1 MPEGT
6 ESERHSPDVVPSQTP
21 THPPIYQVP
30 PHLQQAGKKK
40 CKGDRKRVIEENS
53 AASDTVRSGS
63 ITPEGTES
71 ERHSPDA
78 VPPQTPTP
86 PHRYQAPPHLTIHTP
101 TCDIPS
107 GDRSTTPP
115 PLRYPWISQA
125 TSLHSDRPHHR
136 NSLLSQDGTIII
148 PVSPT
153 PPQCLPPQPQN
164 PTQRSTLPKRKQSIQ
179 NQGCSLDWENARE
192 IFTSEVQCITQ
203 HSQTIP
209 ELHHIQPH
217 ITIGHNPSPT
227 PTQRPTPTKMKQS
240 IQNQG
245 CSLDWENAREIFTS
259 GAQHITQKSQTT
271 LELRQIHTDIPIYH
285 ISTNCIPYNCISSH
299 CIAPNPASLHPTSS
313 DSTPSHCSTNFPL
326 HHLLFT
332 AVPL

>member
-1 MPEGT
+1 MFF
-6 ESERHSPDVVPSQTP
+6 
-21 THPPIYQVP
+21 
-30 PHLQQAGKKK
+30 L
-40 CKGDRKRVIEENS
+40 
-53 AASDTVRSGS
+53 
-63 ITPEGTES
+63 
-71 ERHSPDA
+71 
-78 VPPQTPTP
+78 
-86 PHRYQAPPHLTIHTP
+86 
-101 TCDIPS
+101 
-107 GDRSTTPP
+107 
-115 PLRYPWISQA
+115 
-125 TSLHSDRPHHR
+125 
-136 NSLLSQDGTIII
+136 LLSQDGTINI

-245 CSLDWENAREIFTS
+245 CSLDWETAREIFTS

-299 CIAPNPASLHPTSS
+299 CIAPNPASPRPTSS
-313 DSTPSHCSTNFPL
+313 DSTPSHCSTKFPL

-332 AVPL
+332 AAPTPHRSTCLPPRHPRLAATPAPHCNTYLSVKHLTLTAEPVRCRDVGIHRSHIECRSVMDPDLGITGSISAACPYLAHYSGYSCLSSRRSYM